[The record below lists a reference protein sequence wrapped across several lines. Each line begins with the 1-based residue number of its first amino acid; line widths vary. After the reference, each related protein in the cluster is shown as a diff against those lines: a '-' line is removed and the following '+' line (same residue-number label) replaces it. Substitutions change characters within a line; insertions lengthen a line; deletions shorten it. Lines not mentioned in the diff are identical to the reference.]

1 MKKQEFIDKLKQILE
16 FEDQK
21 VNEMTDLRDLE
32 EYDSLSII
40 SIIAFVDEEFE
51 KKLSG
56 EQLSEI
62 TTVKSLIEL
71 IGLDHFE

>member
-1 MKKQEFIDKLKQILE
+1 MKKLEFIDKLKQILE